1 MAKQIYQTRNGVRVT
16 LTAKEIKSYVM
27 KERGWTSE
35 QYSKEYDKLRNRLR
49 AYEEFQRQ
57 SGVGVEAQSPASI
70 LYFESRARRREGAAY
85 QPSLELQRIKSFPS
99 ISSGKALGRAL
110 ERRSETFARR
120 YAETTDR
127 VFARLIGA
135 NPTAAEIGSIR
146 RIVIED
152 GSRRLAT
159 WQDEVRLQQYNELK
173 ASMARGE
180 ATDEEAALLRSL
192 KIEIVNDYLIT
203 NPVKRERALIDLA
216 AKIHARQDAAGRVQ
230 ASSAIPFGQAVGSDE
245 PIDFDI
251 ESYL

>member
-16 LTAKEIKSYVM
+16 LTAQEIKSYVM
-27 KERGWTSE
+27 KERGWTSD

-49 AYEEFQRQ
+49 AYEAFQRQ

-110 ERRSETFARR
+110 ERQSETFARR

-127 VFARLIGA
+127 VVARLIRA
-135 NPTAAEIGSIR
+135 NPTAAEIGTIQ

-152 GSRRLAT
+152 GRRRIAT
-159 WQDEVRLQQYNELK
+159 WQDEDRLQQYNELK

-180 ATDEEAALLRSL
+180 ATDEESALLRSL

-216 AKIHARQDAAGRVQ
+216 TKIHARQDAAGRVQ